1 MAKTT
6 IQKVKL
12 TAVSLSALSDEA
24 IELYIDDAYL
34 TVQASKFPEM
44 YEEVANR
51 YLTAHLASVN
61 TKNVIAEQVGT
72 LKRQYSDKNLEDKD
86 LNSTVYGQEY
96 LRLKKEYVRKKG
108 GLSLVVF

>member
-6 IQKVKL
+6 ILKVKL
-12 TAVSLSALSDEA
+12 TAPSLATSSDEA

-34 TVQASKFPEM
+34 TVKSSKFPEM

-51 YLTAHLASVN
+51 YLAAHLASVN
-61 TKNVIAEQVGT
+61 VKNVIAEQVGT
-72 LKRQYSDKNLEDKD
+72 LKREYSDKNIEDKD
-86 LNSTVYGQEY
+86 LNSTSYGQEY
-96 LRLKKEYVRKKG
+96 LRLEKEYSRKKG